1 MSVPLSAPI
10 TSRTEL
16 CQALEAVLA
25 DAKKELEHRREFND
39 DDWAYLRSLTARV
52 EKLPP
57 ANDSFPQ
64 KALLRATCAYAADVQ
79 MHGHTDRADEM
90 LTMLSQL
97 EKFAQNSQHWHGGLQ
112 LALYTYLALMADL
125 ADNHLVAADWA
136 TKTDRFME
144 YAPSVPAEI
153 CIWLMRG
160 QVEHQGK
167 RRKALLRALKLLK
180 QLDGRQ
186 EDLLLEYR
194 TRVALYEL
202 YRAQGLPLHR
212 WWHFRKAEDV
222 SDELLLLRKLD
233 QAEVSGAAREQL
245 PQPLLQL
252 VDLR

>member
-1 MSVPLSAPI
+1 MSEPTAGQ
-10 TSRTEL
+10 L
-16 CQALEAVLA
+16 CRALEAVLA
-25 DAKKELEHRREFND
+25 DAQRELEHRQEFND
-39 DDWAYLRSLTARV
+39 DDWAYLRSLTAGV

-64 KALLRATCAYAADVQ
+64 KALLRATCAYAADAQ
-79 MHGHTDRADEM
+79 MHGRTDRADEM

-97 EKFAQNSQHWHGGLQ
+97 EKFAQNSQHWHGGLK

-125 ADNHLVAADWA
+125 ADNHLAAADWA
-136 TKTDRFME
+136 AKTDRFME

-167 RRKALLRALKLLK
+167 RRKALLRALKLFK
-180 QLDGRQ
+180 RLDNRSK
-186 EDLLLEYR
+186 ELLLEYR

-202 YRAQGLPLHR
+202 YRAQGKTPHYWWHSRRAEDLHDKLTLHR
-212 WWHFRKAEDV
+212 QLDHAEI
-222 SDELLLLRKLD
+222 SE
-233 QAEVSGAAREQL
+233 AARGPL
-245 PQPLLQL
+245 PEPLVKL